1 MSETRKVIILRGL
14 QGSGKSTWAKQWVN
28 EDPEHRVRFNR
39 DDIRNMLGKYWVP
52 SRETLI
58 NDMYKSFLENA
69 IFDRRYNVVIDN
81 MNLDEKYI
89 NEIKEIVRQRNEMY
103 DDCEEIPQ
111 YEVEVKDFFHIPLQV
126 FFCIDRDAKKRKN
139 PIGERVYQK
148 HFFNKYK
155 DKNSPMEVFLN

>member
-1 MSETRKVIILRGL
+1 MKEKRTILILRGL

-58 NDMYKSFLENA
+58 NDMYKSFLESA

-89 NEIKEIVRQRNEMY
+89 NEIKETVRQRNEMY
-103 DDCEEIPQ
+103 ENCEDIPQ
-111 YEVEVKDFFHIPLQV
+111 YGIEVKDFFHIPLQI
-126 FFCIDRDAKKRKN
+126 CIDRDAQR
-139 PIGERVYQK
+139 
-148 HFFNKYK
+148 
-155 DKNSPMEVFLN
+155 

>member
-1 MSETRKVIILRGL
+1 MSEIRKVIILRGL

-58 NDMYKSFLENA
+58 NDLYKQFLEST
-69 IFDRRYNVVIDN
+69 IFSRHYDVVIDN
-81 MNLDEKYI
+81 MNLDEKYV
-89 NEIKEIVRQRNEMY
+89 KEIEEAVRQRNKMY
-103 DDCEEIPQ
+103 EDCEDIPQ

-126 FFCIDRDAKKRKN
+126 CIERDTQRENPVGAEVIKRT
-139 PIGERVYQK
+139 Y
-148 HFFNKYK
+148 NKYK
-155 DKNSPMEVFLN
+155 NKIIPWRYLN